1 MRNMAAFEY
10 TAQHCAPNMINI
22 VTDSTSDIPPDIARE
37 LNITAIPVH
46 VIFGDESFDDG
57 VTITREEFYRRLRT
71 TKVLP
76 TTSTPSAGEF
86 AKVYQRVGGEI
97 VSIHVAAKWSSL
109 LSVAQLG
116 AELATDARVTF
127 FDSGKLAMGLGWQVI
142 LAARAAREGK
152 SAADIVQ
159 LLQPAKQRGPR
170 LAALDTLEFL
180 RRSGRVNALLAR
192 FGQLLSIKPII
203 DVGDG
208 EVTMIDR
215 VRTRHAAIDRVRE
228 MTYNLGPLQSLAVL
242 HTANYETARTLADEF
257 ATSIP
262 NLREPIIVCE
272 ATTAVGTHVGPN
284 GLGIAAIVAE

>member
-1 MRNMAAFEY
+1 MV
-10 TAQHCAPNMINI
+10 NI

-37 LNITAIPVH
+37 LNITVIPAH
-46 VIFGDESFDDG
+46 VIFGEESFDDG
-57 VTITREEFYRRLRT
+57 VTITREEFYRRLKT

-86 AKVYQRVGGEI
+86 AEVYRRVGGEI

-109 LSVAQLG
+109 LNVAQLG
-116 AELATDARVTF
+116 AELTPDAQITF

-142 LAARAAREGK
+142 LAARAAKQGK
-152 SAADIVQ
+152 SDAEIVQ
-159 LLQPAKQRGPR
+159 LLQEAKPR
-170 LAALDTLEFL
+170 VRLFAALDTLEFL
-180 RRSGRVNALLAR
+180 RRSGRVNALMAR

-208 EVTMIDR
+208 EVFMIDR
-215 VRTRHAAIDRVRE
+215 VRTRHAAIDRIRQ

-242 HTANYETARTLADEF
+242 HTSNYKTARALADEF
-257 ATSIP
+257 AQAMP
-262 NLREPIIVCE
+262 KLREPIIVCE

>member
-1 MRNMAAFEY
+1 
-10 TAQHCAPNMINI
+10 MISI

-46 VIFGDESFDDG
+46 VIFGEESFDDG
-57 VTITREEFYRRLRT
+57 VTITREEFYRRLKI

-86 AKVYQRVGGEI
+86 AEMYRRVGGEI
-97 VSIHVAAKWSSL
+97 ISIHVAAKWSSL

-116 AELATDARVTF
+116 ASLAPEAQVTF

-142 LAARAAREGK
+142 LAARAAQQGQ
-152 SAADIVQ
+152 SAAEI
-159 LLQPAKQRGPR
+159 LQVLQDAKHRVH
-170 LAALDTLEFL
+170 LFAALDTLEFL
-180 RRSGRVNALLAR
+180 RRSGRVNALVAR
-192 FGQLLSIKPII
+192 FGELLSIKPII

-208 EVTMIDR
+208 EASMIDR
-215 VRTRHAAIDRVRE
+215 VRTRHAAIDRVKE
-228 MTYNLGPLQSLAVL
+228 MTYRLGPLQSLAVL
-242 HTANYETARTLADEF
+242 HTSNSETASALADEF
-257 ATSIP
+257 AMTVP

>member
-1 MRNMAAFEY
+1 MV
-10 TAQHCAPNMINI
+10 NI

-37 LNITAIPVH
+37 LNITVIPAH
-46 VIFGDESFDDG
+46 VIFGEESFDDG
-57 VTITREEFYRRLRT
+57 VTITREEFYRRLKT

-86 AKVYQRVGGEI
+86 AEVYRRVGGEI

-109 LSVAQLG
+109 LNVAQLG
-116 AELATDARVTF
+116 AELTPDAQITF

-142 LAARAAREGK
+142 LAARAAQQGK
-152 SAADIVQ
+152 SAAEIVQ
-159 LLQPAKQRGPR
+159 LLQEAKPR
-170 LAALDTLEFL
+170 VRLFAALDTLEFL
-180 RRSGRVNALLAR
+180 RRSGRVNALMAR

-208 EVTMIDR
+208 EVFMIDR
-215 VRTRHAAIDRVRE
+215 VRTRHAAIDRIRQ

-242 HTANYETARTLADEF
+242 HTSNYNTARALADEF
-257 ATSIP
+257 AQAMP
-262 NLREPIIVCE
+262 KLREPIIVCE

>member
-1 MRNMAAFEY
+1 MVS
-10 TAQHCAPNMINI
+10 I

-37 LNITAIPVH
+37 LGITVIPVH
-46 VIFGDESFDDG
+46 VIFGEESFDDG
-57 VTITREEFYRRLRT
+57 VTITREEFYRRLKI

-86 AKVYQRVGGEI
+86 AETYQRVGGEI

-116 AELATDARVTF
+116 AELATDAHVTL

-142 LAARAAREGK
+142 LAARAAQSGQSVAE
-152 SAADIVQ
+152 I
-159 LLQPAKQRGPR
+159 LQVLQNAKHRVH
-170 LAALDTLEFL
+170 LFAALDTLEFL
-180 RRSGRVNALLAR
+180 RRSGRVNAFLAR

-215 VRTRHAAIDRVRE
+215 VRTRHAAIERIKE
-228 MTYNLGPLQSLAVL
+228 MTYHLGPLQSLAVL
-242 HTANYETARTLADEF
+242 HTTNYETASALADEF
-257 ATSIP
+257 AMTVP

-284 GLGIAAIVAE
+284 GLGIAAIVRE

>member
-1 MRNMAAFEY
+1 
-10 TAQHCAPNMINI
+10 MISI

-46 VIFGDESFDDG
+46 VIFGEESFDDG
-57 VTITREEFYRRLRT
+57 VTITREEFYRRLKI

-86 AKVYQRVGGEI
+86 AETYRRVGGEI
-97 VSIHVAAKWSSL
+97 ISIHVAAKWSSL

-116 AELATDARVTF
+116 AGLAPEAQVTF

-142 LAARAAREGK
+142 LAARAAQQGQ
-152 SAADIVQ
+152 SAAEI
-159 LLQPAKQRGPR
+159 LQVLQSAKHRVH
-170 LAALDTLEFL
+170 LFAALDTLEFL
-180 RRSGRVNALLAR
+180 RRSGRVNALVAR
-192 FGQLLSIKPII
+192 FGELLSIKPII

-208 EVTMIDR
+208 EVSMIDR
-215 VRTRHAAIDRVRE
+215 VRTRHAAIDRVKE
-228 MTYNLGPLQSLAVL
+228 MTYELGPLQSLAVL
-242 HTANYETARTLADEF
+242 HTSNFETACALADEF
-257 ATSIP
+257 AMTVP

>member
-1 MRNMAAFEY
+1 
-10 TAQHCAPNMINI
+10 MIHI

-37 LNITAIPVH
+37 LNITVIPVH
-46 VIFGDESFDDG
+46 VIFGEESFDDG
-57 VTITREEFYRRLRT
+57 VTITREEFYRRLKT

-86 AKVYQRVGGEI
+86 AEVYQRLDGEI
-97 VSIHVAAKWSSL
+97 ISIHVAAKWSSL

-116 AELATDARVTF
+116 ADLSPAARVTF

-142 LAARAAREGK
+142 LAARAAQQGE
-152 SAADIVQ
+152 SVADIVQ
-159 LLQPAKQRGPR
+159 EVLPEARQRVR
-170 LAALDTLEFL
+170 LFAALDTLEFL
-180 RRSGRVNALLAR
+180 RRSGRVNAFLAR

-208 EVTMIDR
+208 EVSMIDR
-215 VRTRHAAIDRVRE
+215 VRTRHAAIDRIRE
-228 MTYNLGPLQSLAVL
+228 MTYDLGPLQSLAVL
-242 HTANYETARTLADEF
+242 HTSNEETARALADEF
-257 ATSIP
+257 AMSIP
-262 NLREPIIVCE
+262 HLHEPIIVCE

>member
-1 MRNMAAFEY
+1 
-10 TAQHCAPNMINI
+10 MISI

-37 LNITAIPVH
+37 LKITVIPVH
-46 VIFGDESFDDG
+46 VIFGEESFDDG
-57 VTITREEFYRRLRT
+57 VTITREEFYRRLKT

-86 AKVYQRVGGEI
+86 AETYRRIGGEI
-97 VSIHVAAKWSSL
+97 ISVHVAAKWSSL

-116 AELATDARVTF
+116 AGLAPEAQVTF

-142 LAARAAREGK
+142 LAARAAQQGK
-152 SAADIVQ
+152 SVAEI
-159 LLQPAKQRGPR
+159 LQALQDAKQRVH
-170 LAALDTLEFL
+170 LFAALETLEFL

-203 DVGDG
+203 EVGDG
-208 EVTMIDR
+208 EVTLIDR
-215 VRTRHAAIDRVRE
+215 VRTRHAAIERIKE
-228 MTYNLGPLQSLAVL
+228 MTYALWPLQSLAVL
-242 HTANYETARTLADEF
+242 HTSNYETARALADEF
-257 ATSIP
+257 AMTVP

>member
-1 MRNMAAFEY
+1 
-10 TAQHCAPNMINI
+10 MINI

-37 LNITAIPVH
+37 LNITVIPAH
-46 VIFGDESFDDG
+46 VIFGEESFDDG
-57 VTITREEFYRRLRT
+57 VTITREEFYRRLKT

-86 AKVYQRVGGEI
+86 AEVYQRVGGEI

-109 LSVAQLG
+109 LNVAHLG
-116 AELATDARVTF
+116 AELATDAQVVLV
-127 FDSGKLAMGLGWQVI
+127 DSGRLAMGLGWQVI
-142 LAARAAREGK
+142 LAARAAQQGK
-152 SAADIVQ
+152 SLAEI
-159 LLQPAKQRGPR
+159 LQVLQEAKHRVR
-170 LAALDTLEFL
+170 LFAALDTLEFL
-180 RRSGRVNALLAR
+180 RRSGRVNTFLAR

-208 EVTMIDR
+208 EVSMVDR

-242 HTANYETARTLADEF
+242 HTSNYETARALADEF
-257 ATSIP
+257 AQTMP
-262 NLREPIIVCE
+262 HLREPIIVCE

>member
-1 MRNMAAFEY
+1 
-10 TAQHCAPNMINI
+10 MINI

-37 LNITAIPVH
+37 LNITVIPAH
-46 VIFGDESFDDG
+46 VIFGEESFDDG
-57 VTITREEFYRRLRT
+57 VTITREEFYRRLKT

-86 AKVYQRVGGEI
+86 AEVYQRVGGEI

-109 LSVAQLG
+109 LNVAQLG
-116 AELATDARVTF
+116 ASLVPEAQIAF

-142 LAARAAREGK
+142 LAARAAQQGK
-152 SAADIVQ
+152 SSAEILQ
-159 LLQPAKQRGPR
+159 LLQAAKPR
-170 LAALDTLEFL
+170 VRLFAALDTLEFL
-180 RRSGRVNALLAR
+180 RRSGRVNSFLAR

-208 EVTMIDR
+208 EVSMIDR
-215 VRTRHAAIDRVRE
+215 VRTRRAAIDRVRE
-228 MTYNLGPLQSLAVL
+228 MTYDLGPLQSLAVL
-242 HTANYETARTLADEF
+242 HTSNYDTARALADEF
-257 ATSIP
+257 ALSIP

>member
-1 MRNMAAFEY
+1 
-10 TAQHCAPNMINI
+10 MIHI
-22 VTDSTSDIPPDIARE
+22 VTDSTSDIPPDIARA
-37 LNITAIPVH
+37 LNITVIPVH
-46 VIFGDESFDDG
+46 VIIGEESFDDG
-57 VTITREEFYRRLRT
+57 LTITREEFYRRLKI

-86 AKVYQRVGGEI
+86 AAVYQRVGGEI

-109 LSVAQLG
+109 LNVAQLG
-116 AELATDARVTF
+116 ADLATAARVTF

-142 LAARAAREGK
+142 LAARAAQAGK
-152 SAADIVQ
+152 PAAEIMQV
-159 LLQPAKQRGPR
+159 LQAAKHRVR
-170 LAALDTLEFL
+170 LFAALDTLEFL
-180 RRSGRVNALLAR
+180 RRSGRINAFLAR

-208 EVTMIDR
+208 EVSMVDR

-228 MTYNLGPLQSLAVL
+228 MTHHLGPLQSLAVL
-242 HTANYETARTLADEF
+242 HTSNYETARALADEF
-257 ATSIP
+257 AQTIP